1 MEKYI
6 IGYLDLPDDIKYV
19 IYSYFPNTYIHKE
32 LQEKITSK
40 YWYKRL
46 TINDRFLFYEFQQ
59 SLGGDRRTVG
69 RTNIKNIKILFQKE
83 ELILCDVNKKIVDM
97 MHYENLKNCHFRN
110 VYKKFAYPGTCFS
123 DVYF

>member
-6 IGYLDLPDDIKYV
+6 ISYLDLPDDIKYV

-32 LQEKITSK
+32 LQEKISSK
-40 YWYKRL
+40 YWYQRL
-46 TINDRFLFYEFQQ
+46 TINDRFLFYEYQL

>member
-6 IGYLDLPDDIKYV
+6 ISYLDLPDDIKYV

-32 LQEKITSK
+32 LQEKISSK
-40 YWYKRL
+40 YWYQRL
-46 TINDRFLFYEFQQ
+46 TINDRFLFYEYQL

-110 VYKKFAYPGTCFS
+110 VYKKFAYPGTCFT

>member
-6 IGYLDLPDDIKYV
+6 ISYLDLPDDIKYV

-32 LQEKITSK
+32 LQEKINSK

-46 TINDRFLFYEFQQ
+46 TINDRFLFYESQH

-110 VYKKFAYPGTCFS
+110 VYKKFAYPGTCFT